1 MYYGTFNKNSLRKFS
16 EQSPLVLMKSS
27 RLLLKEQCH
36 KMFILKISFV
46 KLSQTIEMLKHFKI
60 LLQFHETFFY
70 ICTHTVQYICTVCR
84 QVDNFGNRDT
94 AESNYKFRV
103 QSNYLLKNMIKDS
116 NVYRLYV
123 IFYYII
129 RFLCVQ

>member
-60 LLQFHETFFY
+60 LRQFHEHFSY
-70 ICTHTVQYICTVCR
+70 VHTIHR

-129 RFLCVQ
+129 RFLYVQ

>member
-60 LLQFHETFFY
+60 LLQFHETFFIY
-70 ICTHTVQYICTVCR
+70 VHIQYNTYVCR

-129 RFLCVQ
+129 RFLYVQ